1 MKPVT
6 DFSHLKES
14 LRKSLKDFDTK
25 ELNDMSDD
33 LCVLIDLLIHR
44 QIAVEEVI
52 LDRLDNAF
60 YSTPNQIK
68 TQS

>member
-25 ELNDMSDD
+25 ELNEMRDD

>member
-1 MKPVT
+1 MLI
-6 DFSHLKES
+6 DESAAKEIAN
-14 LRKSLKDFDTK
+14 SLKSFTTK